1 MIDILLNKKVGI
13 NSYSYNLKTN
23 SRIIAIMGQSG
34 AGKTT
39 FLRLLS
45 GLIKPDSGHIKIND
59 FVMYDH
65 DRINLKTKLRQ
76 IAYIF
81 QHDNLFPH
89 LSVKDN
95 IGLGLNNDQSDNI
108 LYWLEKFGLGDIR
121 NSRITNLSGG
131 EKQRIALI
139 RALLHNPRLLLLDEA
154 FSSLDEENKN
164 MLYIEIKSVLHS
176 YKGHTIIV
184 THDYKE
190 AMKLADEIYY
200 LSDNYLSKIWNNYIE
215 GEIISIEEE
224 ARGDIFTIKSGKLN
238 LKGIV
243 LKDFI
248 KEGDIIKVEIESIKV
263 NLGNSIYIKNNY
275 IDNNLLKGRI
285 VNKNGN
291 VYEISVE
298 DRIIYALSEVDYKKE
313 EEVNVFIKYK
323 NVNIVK

>member
-1 MIDILLNKKVGI
+1 MIDILLNKKVGN
-13 NSYSYNLKTN
+13 NSYLYNLKSN

-45 GLIKPDSGHIKIND
+45 GLIQPDSGHIKIND
-59 FVMYDH
+59 FVMYDNKQ
-65 DRINLKTKLRQ
+65 INLKTKVRE

-89 LSVKDN
+89 LSVIDN
-95 IGLGLNNDQSDNI
+95 ILLGLNKDQTDNI

-121 NSRITNLSGG
+121 NSKITNLSGG

-164 MLYIEIKSVLHS
+164 MLYNEIKSILHG

-200 LSDNYLSKIWNNYIE
+200 LSDNKLNKIWNNYIE
-215 GEIISIEEE
+215 GKIISIDEK
-224 ARGDIFTIKSGKLN
+224 ARGDIFTIITGKLN

-248 KEGDIIKVEIESIKV
+248 KIGDIIKVEIESIKV
-263 NLGNSIYIKNNY
+263 KLGNKIFNENDFMYNN
-275 IDNNLLKGRI
+275 ILKGQI
-285 VNKNGN
+285 KTKNKKI
-291 VYEISVE
+291 YEILVDDTIIFAQSEE
-298 DRIIYALSEVDYKKE
+298 DYAINS
-313 EEVNVFIKYK
+313 EVNVFIKFK
-323 NVNIVK
+323 HVNIVK